1 MSIVLMSVAT
11 MCAILAAPDSP
22 HPSLFTALEEQ
33 LGLRPESQKGPVEF
47 IVLEKVAQLIPD

>member
-1 MSIVLMSVAT
+1 
-11 MCAILAAPDSP
+11 LAAPDSP